1 MKSITGYTDGS
12 CPVNPGPGGW
22 AYVILLGV
30 PSDATVHTDATV
42 IEESGYV
49 RDATNNTM
57 ELFAAIELMRQA
69 VAQNWHTRHRLIIWS
84 DSKYVVYGM
93 ENYRHSWADYDFKG
107 IKNPELWKFAH
118 KVAEKFPKGHLRFEW
133 LRGHVGH
140 YWNERCDAM
149 AGAAVK
155 RGNRNHIN
163 RRD

>member
-1 MKSITGYTDGS
+1 MKLITGYTDGS

-22 AYVILLGV
+22 AYVMIFHSLEGEEI
-30 PSDATVHTDATV
+30 
-42 IEESGYV
+42 IEGKGYV

-57 ELFAAIELMRQA
+57 ELMAAIKLMKQGILQGTHLERRMT
-69 VAQNWHTRHRLIIWS
+69 VWS

-107 IKNPELWKFAH
+107 IKNQVLWQQAH
-118 KVAEKFPKGHLRFEW
+118 ALATQYPKGRLRFEW
-133 LRGHVGH
+133 LRGHQGH

-155 RGNRNHIN
+155 QGNRKHLN
-163 RRD
+163 RR

>member
-1 MKSITGYTDGS
+1 MKLITGYTDGS

-22 AYVILLGV
+22 AFVLLQGV
-30 PSDATVHTDATV
+30 ALEGGLL
-42 IEESGYV
+42 IESSGYV
-49 RDATNNTM
+49 RTATNNTM
-57 ELFAAIELMRQA
+57 ELMAAIELMRH
-69 VAQNWHTRHRLIIWS
+69 VVDQNLHNKRKLTVWS

-93 ENYRHSWADYDFKG
+93 ENYRHTWADYDFKG

-155 RGNRNHIN
+155 RGNRKHNST
-163 RRD
+163 RR